1 MANLLPLP
9 GHLPA
14 NERCHVTFV
23 TLYADETADPCQGNY
38 QRIMGRLDP
47 ETNQLVTPLLLFEQA
62 VGAGPIPQAYLCCAL
77 QHNQVRVYCLHL
89 PTKYVGALD
98 GQTCP
103 WDGNSYAFLG
113 EITQGVV
120 TTHLDLIGNK
130 GLPAVLADE
139 PNAELVSTRRV
150 MYLPARYVPLF
161 LNPAGYTL
169 RQSWDLLYP
178 AIVTNNDLVV
188 CSSLLKWLRVITM
201 GTIVPNNPNDI
212 GPTTAVVDLVP
223 PLADQDLIN
232 HRQRI
237 LKQVLPSIYQPS
249 QSLEIAIT
257 QMAVAVTQSA
267 TDSRAAH
274 EEKAAR

>member
-1 MANLLPLP
+1 
-9 GHLPA
+9 
-14 NERCHVTFV
+14 
-23 TLYADETADPCQGNY
+23 
-38 QRIMGRLDP
+38 
-47 ETNQLVTPLLLFEQA
+47 
-62 VGAGPIPQAYLCCAL
+62 
-77 QHNQVRVYCLHL
+77 
-89 PTKYVGALD
+89 LD
-98 GQTCP
+98 GQTSP

-120 TTHLDLIGNK
+120 TTVNFPNNSFNPVMNIRSKSSDYIVTHLDLIGNK

-139 PNAELVSTRRV
+139 PDAELVSTRRV

-249 QSLEIAIT
+249 PSLEIAIT
-257 QMAVAVTQSA
+257 QMAAAVTQSA
-267 TDSRAAH
+267 NDSRTQVTIG
-274 EEKAAR
+274 

>member
-1 MANLLPLP
+1 M
-9 GHLPA
+9 
-14 NERCHVTFV
+14 
-23 TLYADETADPCQGNY
+23 
-38 QRIMGRLDP
+38 
-47 ETNQLVTPLLLFEQA
+47 
-62 VGAGPIPQAYLCCAL
+62 
-77 QHNQVRVYCLHL
+77 
-89 PTKYVGALD
+89 D
-98 GQTCP
+98 GQTSP

-120 TTHLDLIGNK
+120 TTVNFPNNSFNPVMNIRSKSSDYIVTHLDLIGNK

-139 PNAELVSTRRV
+139 PDAELVSTRRV

-232 HRQRI
+232 HRQ
-237 LKQVLPSIYQPS
+237 
-249 QSLEIAIT
+249 
-257 QMAVAVTQSA
+257 
-267 TDSRAAH
+267 
-274 EEKAAR
+274 

>member
-1 MANLLPLP
+1 MNI
-9 GHLPA
+9 
-14 NERCHVTFV
+14 RSKSSDYIV
-23 TLYADETADPCQGNY
+23 
-38 QRIMGRLDP
+38 
-47 ETNQLVTPLLLFEQA
+47 
-62 VGAGPIPQAYLCCAL
+62 
-77 QHNQVRVYCLHL
+77 
-89 PTKYVGALD
+89 
-98 GQTCP
+98 
-103 WDGNSYAFLG
+103 
-113 EITQGVV
+113 
-120 TTHLDLIGNK
+120 THLDLIGNK
-130 GLPAVLADE
+130 GLPAVLAYE
-139 PNAELVSTRRV
+139 PDAELVSTRRV

-232 HRQRI
+232 QRQRI

-249 QSLEIAIT
+249 PSLEIAIT
-257 QMAVAVTQSA
+257 QMAAAVTQS
-267 TDSRAAH
+267 TNDSRAAR
-274 EEKAAR
+274 EEKAA